1 MLDRV
6 VRNGLNIKVLGGS
19 IEGKSVRSKFMRLL
33 IPFFVGLVVSVYA
46 GFYIV
51 LSFVQNLVDSTLL
64 FPTSSLGLVLSIIGL
79 GLFIIF
85 MFYMIYLAIQ
95 MSGNFAQDLKGYD
108 LDLLDDEL
116 NQQLTLL
123 LNKMSDAQIID
134 WVGQLSDLANN
145 VQKLDELGQDIPK
158 TQVKETLDSINQVI
172 DEDRSEAALMYLDS
186 IVIQS
191 QALKLVVDGSNK
203 K

>member
-1 MLDRV
+1 MLDKV

-51 LSFVQNLVDSTLL
+51 LSVVQNLVDATLL

-145 VQKLDELGQDIPK
+145 VQKLDELGQGIPK
-158 TQVKETLDSINQVI
+158 IQVKDTLASINKVI
-172 DEDRSEAALMYLDS
+172 DDDRSEAALMYLDS
-186 IVIQS
+186 IDIQS
-191 QALKLVVDGSNK
+191 QALKVVVDDSNK